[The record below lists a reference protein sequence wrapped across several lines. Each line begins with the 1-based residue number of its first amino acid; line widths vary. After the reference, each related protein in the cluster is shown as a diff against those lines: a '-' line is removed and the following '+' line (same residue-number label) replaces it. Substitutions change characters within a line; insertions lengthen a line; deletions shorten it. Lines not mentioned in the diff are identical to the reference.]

1 MCGEFAQSSAMF
13 DKAFRIKKSIQG
25 QHLYNAACAAA
36 LAGDTDVA
44 FQRLFARLKKEPQ
57 WYSENYE
64 HDEDLVS
71 LHGDARWKVFADS
84 NAVRQERIERH
95 YDKPLRQRLKQIGKA
110 DQDIRYQFL
119 QAFNAQPKNQAL
131 VDSLDREMHRIDSL
145 NQAAIC
151 DILDK
156 RGFVGSQVVGDASD
170 AFWMIIQHAS
180 VEHQRK
186 YLPEF
191 QKAADRGDLPLW
203 QVAMMEDRIA
213 MFEDR
218 PQKFGSQ
225 LVEGPG
231 GEMVLYKLLDPEM
244 VDVWRKEKGMGP
256 LADYLRMQHARM
268 PYSAPKASDEAL
280 GAQRG
285 LLQQGDSCM
294 QQYNTFEA
302 LKYYQK
308 AFDMADT
315 YEVRT
320 KLADCYY
327 RRGNYLQTANLLK
340 LVPEDSHVRAAATT
354 GRLHLQHPL
363 LRRHVLLT
371 D

>member
-1 MCGEFAQSSAMF
+1 MKKYCILTILLALIAMTGQAESKTGKSAETYNTYIWKADSLFMCGEFAQSSAMF

-36 LAGDTDVA
+36 LAGETDVA
-44 FQRLFARLKKEPQ
+44 YQRLFARLKKEPQ

-71 LHGDARWKVFADS
+71 LLGDARWKVFADS

-119 QAFNAQPKNQAL
+119 QAFNAHPKNQAL

-218 PQKFGSQ
+218 PQKYGSQ

-231 GEMVLYKLLDPEM
+231 GEMVLYKLMDPEM

-256 LADYLRMQHARM
+256 LADYLRVHM
-268 PYSAPKASDEAL
+268 PVCL
-280 GAQRG
+280 
-285 LLQQGDSCM
+285 
-294 QQYNTFEA
+294 T
-302 LKYYQK
+302 
-308 AFDMADT
+308 
-315 YEVRT
+315 
-320 KLADCYY
+320 
-327 RRGNYLQTANLLK
+327 
-340 LVPEDSHVRAAATT
+340 
-354 GRLHLQHPL
+354 QHP
-363 LRRHVLLT
+363 RCLT
-371 D
+371 KRWALSVDYCSRATAACSSITPSRP